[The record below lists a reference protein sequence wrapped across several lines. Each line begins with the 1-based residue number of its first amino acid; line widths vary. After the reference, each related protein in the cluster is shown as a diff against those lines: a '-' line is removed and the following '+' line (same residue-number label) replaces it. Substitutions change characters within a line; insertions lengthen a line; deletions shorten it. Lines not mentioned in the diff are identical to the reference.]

1 MQVRPTTHLPWYRLA
16 AVTLFSLALGVVS
29 NTLEPAVLGHK
40 VLELVPDQKNTALGF
55 TTFAGLIV
63 AVAWQPIIGAWSD
76 RTRSPWGRRAPY
88 FIAGTLLVAGCLYAI
103 ALAPSFGVV
112 VAGVLLLQLASNTV
126 QGPWQA
132 LIPDQVPAGQRGAA
146 SGLKAAF
153 DILAFVVGR
162 QVSGRLVATGS
173 VLGAVSAASGLF
185 LVALVLTLAAARER
199 PAGLP
204 PAPPQLALGTLA
216 RSFSVDWKAHPAFAW
231 WFINRFLFW
240 GGFIALN
247 TFLLFYMIDV
257 VQMGEAEA
265 QRFVGNMSTVIG
277 LVLLVVTLPSGWL
290 ADRVGR
296 RPLVALAGL
305 IAAAGTGMVLVVRT
319 PGLITAAGAIIGLG
333 VGIFLSAN
341 WALVTDLV
349 PEAEAARYL
358 GIANIATAGGS
369 GFARMLGG
377 ALIDPINRM
386 LGSTSA
392 GYLSLYGLT
401 MVAFLL
407 GTVAILRLPSR
418 AAEAVN
424 PEGSPG

>member
-1 MQVRPTTHLPWYRLA
+1 MQVRPTTPLPWYRLA

-40 VLELVPDQKNTALGF
+40 VLELVPEQKNTALGF

-63 AVAWQPIIGAWSD
+63 AVAWQPIVGAWSD

-162 QVSGRLVATGS
+162 QVSGRLVAAGS
-173 VLGAVSAASGLF
+173 VVGAVSAASGLF
-185 LVALVLTLAAARER
+185 VVALVLTLAAARER

-204 PAPPQLALGTLA
+204 PAPPQPAVGTLA

-231 WFINRFLFW
+231 WFVNRFLFW

-257 VQMGEAEA
+257 VHMGEAEA

-290 ADRVGR
+290 ADRVG
-296 RPLVALAGL
+296 AGPWWPW
-305 IAAAGTGMVLVVRT
+305 
-319 PGLITAAGAIIGLG
+319 PG
-333 VGIFLSAN
+333 
-341 WALVTDLV
+341 
-349 PEAEAARYL
+349 
-358 GIANIATAGGS
+358 
-369 GFARMLGG
+369 
-377 ALIDPINRM
+377 
-386 LGSTSA
+386 
-392 GYLSLYGLT
+392 
-401 MVAFLL
+401 
-407 GTVAILRLPSR
+407 
-418 AAEAVN
+418 
-424 PEGSPG
+424 